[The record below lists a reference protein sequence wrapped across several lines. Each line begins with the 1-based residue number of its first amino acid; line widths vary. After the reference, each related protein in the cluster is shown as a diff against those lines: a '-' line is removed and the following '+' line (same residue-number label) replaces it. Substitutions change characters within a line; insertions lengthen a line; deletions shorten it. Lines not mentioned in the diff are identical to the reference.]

1 MRKLFKKLAQNCRG
15 GVDPIVTI
23 IFAAIVILAI
33 VAISPTIQEL
43 FSDMADK
50 FSVWLNAKLDA
61 LFH

>member
-1 MRKLFKKLAQNCRG
+1 MKGLFKKLVQNCKG

-33 VAISPTIQEL
+33 VAISPTIQDL
-43 FSDMADK
+43 FADMADK

-61 LFH
+61 LFQ